1 LLKATERIP
10 EMALPD
16 QTAAGLDAHFDF
28 FLENTRTV
36 LVANRGALAGDP
48 MIEGII
54 SEELAELRK
63 RMLGAWHPSNKR
75 VALLYTC

>member
-1 LLKATERIP
+1 
-10 EMALPD
+10 MALPD